1 MASWTI
7 RVGVGSLLIVSGV
20 LACVA
25 AAPALAQ
32 GHPEERLNT
41 RLVGTDDLQGRS
53 AYHPLPVEQ
62 GGRRILYVGHHAGE
76 ALNPLTGRVEVN
88 GTSIVEVT
96 DPARPVYLH
105 HIPATGDAQGAQMVQ
120 VCSGADLPGADPG
133 ETYLL
138 RANGN
143 QSHEVW
149 DVSDPADPAFVTTV
163 ATMGHTPDGQQNT
176 HKNWWECDTGIAYLI
191 GTVDG
196 WRAPRVVQVFDL
208 SNPSTPRRI
217 RDFSLDGVQ
226 PDASGPVPGGSG
238 VHEVVPLGE
247 RLYLSYGTSRNGVL
261 QIVDRERLLRGDPR
275 AAGPLESSPSGL
287 RFPQIGRLDLP
298 FFWGGHT
305 AFPLVDVPIGL
316 DNSIAPGSP
325 DQGQPTHF
333 LPRRS
338 RFVFAIRVPADFGTK
353 ELVWTLTSNGQTER
367 AYATLKRDY
376 FLDKLVIQAN
386 FGAGGPGGTTP
397 ELPDNE
403 APTLALE
410 GDRLRTAGV
419 GQPLM
424 LAAIVRDDGKPKA
437 RRLPPTNPRRPGRI
451 TTDTATGL
459 RLSWFVYRG
468 AGQVTFDPPQ
478 ITAWED
484 TRVGGNSPW
493 SPGWSTPEPPTD
505 NRWEVAATFGRPG
518 TYILRA
524 LAHDGGLSTYED
536 VTVTVGR

>member
-1 MASWTI
+1 MLPRHALPIGRISGLGATRDCHHGLLENPRWVLLLAVVMSLISLHDASAQQSFATGQNI
-7 RVGVGSLLIVSGV
+7 
-20 LACVA
+20 
-25 AAPALAQ
+25 APAYE
-32 GHPEERLNT
+32 GWERN
-41 RLVGTDDLQGRS
+41 
-53 AYHPLPVEQ
+53 
-62 GGRRILYVGHHAGE
+62 
-76 ALNPLTGRVEVN
+76 
-88 GTSIVEVT
+88 
-96 DPARPVYLH
+96 
-105 HIPATGDAQGAQMVQ
+105 
-120 VCSGADLPGADPG
+120 
-133 ETYLL
+133 
-138 RANGN
+138 
-143 QSHEVW
+143 
-149 DVSDPADPAFVTTV
+149 
-163 ATMGHTPDGQQNT
+163 PDGSFNLVFGYMNR
-176 HKNWWECDTGIAYLI
+176 NWEEEI
-191 GTVDG
+191 
-196 WRAPRVVQVFDL
+196 
-208 SNPSTPRRI
+208 
-217 RDFSLDGVQ
+217 
-226 PDASGPVPGGSG
+226 
-238 VHEVVPLGE
+238 
-247 RLYLSYGTSRNGVL
+247 
-261 QIVDRERLLRGDPR
+261 
-275 AAGPLESSPSGL
+275 
-287 RFPQIGRLDLP
+287 
-298 FFWGGHT
+298 
-305 AFPLVDVPIGL
+305 DVPIGL

-338 RFVFAIRVPADFGTK
+338 RFVFAIRVPADFGNK

-505 NRWEVAATFGRPG
+505 NRWEVAATFARPG